1 MEFRGGVENV
11 PTFFNEKRLLQM
23 SKIKSP
29 LLIERRGLQM
39 SNVSSSYLSDFTSVG
54 FSTLVYNWLLDI
66 IGPIPSVALDKS
78 CYKVVPSVDLTII
91 DLIPSCQ
98 HCF

>member
-1 MEFRGGVENV
+1 MEFRGGVENKPNFQSAEV
-11 PTFFNEKRLLQM
+11 ILQM
-23 SKIKSP
+23 GKIKSP

-39 SNVSSSYLSDFTSVG
+39 SKFSSSYLSDFTSVG
-54 FSTLVYNWLLDI
+54 FSTLVRYWLLDI

-78 CYKVVPSVDLTII
+78 CYKVVPSVDLTIS

-98 HCF
+98 QCF